1 MSVQDFRTR
10 YAVFSMVP
18 TCKWRGVGS
27 DGGEA
32 VTPEDEGV
40 VEKRLSGTS
49 VSRFLRACSSEMKDV
64 PTRSVITV
72 SLDEAGFEKI
82 A

>member
-27 DGGEA
+27 EEGET

-40 VEKRLSGTS
+40 RSGIS
-49 VSRFLRACSSEMKDV
+49 VSKFLRACSSEMKDV
-64 PTRSVITV
+64 PTRSDMTV
-72 SLDEAGFEKI
+72 SLDEVGFEKI